1 VASRADLRNAA
12 NRMNAEASVSFRTS
26 VRNAGASGMAQNGSI
41 VDYLGRALAA
51 RAIPHGQLRR
61 AHQDAGDQARRSMVA
76 AYTHRPHRRAVPSY
90 RIGDRYAG
98 GALRR
103 ALNQPGQ
110 VEATPF
116 TLRFINRDILDQ
128 EARQWRRLNYGAG
141 GGSEGGITAPAQF
154 PVQWD
159 GLVVATMGLP
169 PDTRPGFTIPQGMFV
184 TPGGERVRPSTAR
197 RGQDT
202 FRVGNPNRRFPTAG
216 IASSNFLDG
225 GVRRLV
231 TALPISYLDMYTR
244 LYNNAARSAH
254 ITLRVGATMVPP
266 RPFSR

>member
-1 VASRADLRNAA
+1 MATRDLRNAA
-12 NRMNAEASVSFRTS
+12 NRMNAVAAIGFRTS
-26 VRNAGASGMAQNGSI
+26 VRNAGASGMAQSGSI

-76 AYTHRPHRRAVPSY
+76 AYTHRAHRRAVPSY
-90 RIGDRYAG
+90 RVGDRYAG

-110 VEATPF
+110 VEATAF
-116 TLRFINRDILDQ
+116 TLRFINRDILNQ

-141 GGSEGGITAPAQF
+141 GGSEGGIVAPAQF

-159 GLVVATMGLP
+159 GLVVATLGLP
-169 PDTRPGFTIPQGMFV
+169 PDTRPGFTIPQGIFV
-184 TPGGERVRPSTAR
+184 TPGGERVRPSASR
-197 RGQDT
+197 RGQDA
-202 FRVGNPNRRFPTAG
+202 FSVRKASRKFPTAG

-225 GVRRLV
+225 GIRRLV

-244 LYNNAARSAH
+244 LFENAARNQH
-254 ITLRVGATMVPP
+254 ISLRVGSSMISP
-266 RPFSR
+266 RPFTP

>member
-1 VASRADLRNAA
+1 MNAA
-12 NRMNAEASVSFRTS
+12 ASVSFRTS
-26 VRNAGASGMAQNGSI
+26 LRNAALSGLAQNGSI
-41 VDYLGRALAA
+41 ADYLGRALAA

-76 AYTHRPHRRAVPSY
+76 AYTHRAHRRAVPSY

-98 GALRR
+98 GVLRR
-103 ALNQPGQ
+103 ALNHPDQ
-110 VEATPF
+110 VEVTPF

-128 EARQWRRLNYGAG
+128 EARQWRRLNFGAG
-141 GGSEGGITAPAQF
+141 GGSEGGITPPQQF

-159 GLVVATMGLP
+159 GLVVATLGLP
-169 PDTRPGFTIPQGMFV
+169 PDPRPGFTIPQGRFV
-184 TPGGERVRPSTAR
+184 TPGGERVRPSAAR
-197 RGQDT
+197 RGQDA
-202 FRVGNPNRRFPTAG
+202 FYLGNPNRRFPTAG

-244 LYNNAARSAH
+244 LFETAARNQH
-254 ITLRVGATMVPP
+254 ISMKVGEVMISP

>member
-1 VASRADLRNAA
+1 MADLRNAA
-12 NRMNAEASVSFRTS
+12 NRMNAAASVSFRTS
-26 VRNAGASGMAQNGSI
+26 LRNAAVSGLAQNGSI
-41 VDYLGRALAA
+41 ADYLGRALAA

-76 AYTHRPHRRAVPSY
+76 AYTHRAHRRPVPSY
-90 RIGDRYAG
+90 RIGDDNRYAG

-110 VEATPF
+110 VEVTPF
-116 TLRFINRDILDQ
+116 TLRFINRDLLNQ
-128 EARQWRRLNYGAG
+128 EARQWKRLNYGAG
-141 GGSEGGITAPAQF
+141 GGSEGGITPPQQF

-159 GLVVATMGLP
+159 GLVVATLGLP
-169 PDTRPGFTIPQGMFV
+169 PDPQPGFTIPQGRFV
-184 TPGGERVRPSTAR
+184 TPGGERVRPSAAR
-197 RGQDT
+197 RGQDA
-202 FRVGNPNRRFPTAG
+202 FYLGNPNRRFPTAG

-244 LYNNAARSAH
+244 LFETAARNQH
-254 ITLRVGATMVPP
+254 ISMKVGEVMISP